1 MNGPAVASSGK
12 ASRIGRREMASIS
25 AVYYTRMD
33 GKDFRRRVSGNKI
46 QRPLTRPQ
54 ISEIVVRDFY
64 GRAW

>member
-1 MNGPAVASSGK
+1 
-12 ASRIGRREMASIS
+12 MASIS